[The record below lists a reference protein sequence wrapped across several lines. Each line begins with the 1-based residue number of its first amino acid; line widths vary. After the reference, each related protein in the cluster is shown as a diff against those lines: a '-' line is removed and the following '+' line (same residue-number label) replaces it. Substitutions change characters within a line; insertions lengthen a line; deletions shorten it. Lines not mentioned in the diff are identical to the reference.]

1 MPSAVI
7 YVYGSQLSGHIM
19 RGFNIMAIY
28 YVISSGNSVFKFKTL
43 KAARQRAKL
52 LNTVSSNPN
61 AFTIISRV
69 VSN

>member
-1 MPSAVI
+1 
-7 YVYGSQLSGHIM
+7 M
-19 RGFNIMAIY
+19 RGLNIMTIW

-52 LNTVSSNPN
+52 LNTVSTNPN